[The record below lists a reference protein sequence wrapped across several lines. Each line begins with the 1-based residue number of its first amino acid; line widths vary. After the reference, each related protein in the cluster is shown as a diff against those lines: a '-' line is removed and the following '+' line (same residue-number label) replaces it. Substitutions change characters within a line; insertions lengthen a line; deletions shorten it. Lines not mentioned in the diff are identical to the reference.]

1 MSDTT
6 APRRAS
12 APTEKMVSFA
22 TRIAEKVM
30 PNPHQNEEFKAAIA
44 DFDACKAF
52 IDKYKDQANKPSDK
66 ALAFAQRISK
76 EVGKPIPE
84 EALKDAR
91 MLSAWIDENKA
102 G

>member
-1 MSDTT
+1 MSDST

-22 TRIAEKVM
+22 TRIAEKVL
-30 PNPHQNEEFKAAIA
+30 PNPKQSDEFQAAIA

-66 ALAFAQRISK
+66 AVAFAQRIAK
-76 EVGKPIPE
+76 EVGQSIPE
-84 EALKDAR
+84 EALRDAR
-91 MLSAWIDENKA
+91 ALSAWIDEHKA
-102 G
+102 A